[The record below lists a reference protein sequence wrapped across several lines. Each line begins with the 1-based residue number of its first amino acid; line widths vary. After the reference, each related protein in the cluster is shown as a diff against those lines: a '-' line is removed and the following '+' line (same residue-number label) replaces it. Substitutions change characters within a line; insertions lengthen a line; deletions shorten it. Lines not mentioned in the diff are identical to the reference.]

1 MDHNQYPALA
11 AARHRDLLTEAGLR
25 RLASS
30 ARAEARAVRLARRA
44 DQLKDRAVRLRVLHP
59 GRA

>member
-1 MDHNQYPALA
+1 MDHNQHAALA
-11 AARHRDLLTEAGLR
+11 AARHRDLLAQADLR

-44 DQLKDRAVRLRVLHP
+44 EQLKDRAVRLRVLRP